1 MEKINGEIK
10 SPSLLQF
17 RLLPFYDFPK
27 KFPKGWFRGVDNEV
41 DGDKAALQMPES
53 EPIFLKEIY
62 HGSY

>member
-27 KFPKGWFRGVDNEV
+27 KI
-41 DGDKAALQMPES
+41 S
-53 EPIFLKEIY
+53 
-62 HGSY
+62 

>member
-1 MEKINGEIK
+1 MIF
-10 SPSLLQF
+10 Q
-17 RLLPFYDFPK
+17 K